1 MVDTELNRLPS
12 FKNRRALSPRENEP
26 RERNLSSNREPSAN
40 SGLDIETKN
49 FSATG
54 RRRSF
59 FVDIPFYRTIYLS
72 DDRPLRKRSWW
83 SNGAL

>member
-1 MVDTELNRLPS
+1 MVATESNRLPS
-12 FKNRRALSPRENEP
+12 FKNRPALSPRENEP
-26 RERNLSSNREPSAN
+26 RERKSNPEQNLSSDQEPSAN

-59 FVDIPFYRTIYLS
+59 FVDIPFYRTTYLV
-72 DDRPLRKRSWW
+72 LR
-83 SNGAL
+83 